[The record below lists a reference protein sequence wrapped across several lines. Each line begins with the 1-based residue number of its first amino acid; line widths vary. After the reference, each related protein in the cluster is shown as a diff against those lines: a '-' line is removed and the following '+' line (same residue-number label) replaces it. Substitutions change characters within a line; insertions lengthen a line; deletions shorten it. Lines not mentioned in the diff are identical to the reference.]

1 MLPLWLARSRSR
13 NGRQRL
19 AMPFVKGQSGNPL
32 GRASEA
38 LFTNAIRKAA
48 LTVDK
53 AAKRRKLELIA
64 EKLVAKAIEGDN
76 WCIGQIGDR
85 LDGKPTEHK
94 EQGGHVDHAV
104 RIVWAGMPAFPATPS
119 TPPTA
124 PMIVASSIT
133 ELRTCRRPAPIARSS
148 ASSRTRWAMIIE
160 NVL

>member
-1 MLPLWLARSRSR
+1 M
-13 NGRQRL
+13 L

-76 WCIGQIGDR
+76 WCIGQVGDR
-85 LDGKPTEHK
+85 LDGKPKERQEHA
-94 EQGGHVDHAV
+94 GLMDHAI
-104 RIVWAGMPAFPATPS
+104 RIIWPGMPPIGNEGSDIRIQAAGSVPALPPAQAEVGDHCGAPS
-119 TPPTA
+119 
-124 PMIVASSIT
+124 SGEDGS
-133 ELRTCRRPAPIARSS
+133 
-148 ASSRTRWAMIIE
+148 
-160 NVL
+160 NDQ

>member
-1 MLPLWLARSRSR
+1 
-13 NGRQRL
+13 
-19 AMPFVKGQSGNPL
+19 MPFVKGQSGNPL

-85 LDGKPTEHK
+85 LDGKPKERQEHA
-94 EQGGHVDHAV
+94 GLMDHAI
-104 RIVWAGMPAFPATPS
+104 RIIWPGMPPIGNEGNDTRIQAEGSVPALPS
-119 TPPTA
+119 RQA
-124 PMIVASSIT
+124 EVDDRSCAQA
-133 ELRTCRRPAPIARSS
+133 CRDNGSGDQ
-148 ASSRTRWAMIIE
+148 
-160 NVL
+160 

>member
-1 MLPLWLARSRSR
+1 MANR
-13 NGRQRL
+13 NRLRLL

-94 EQGGHVDHAV
+94 EYEGAVDHAI
-104 RIVWAGMPAFPATPS
+104 RIVWAGMPAMPAVKQIEAS
-119 TPPTA
+119 AA
-124 PMIVASSIT
+124 PA
-133 ELRTCRRPAPIARSS
+133 LPAPQPDGRPPQLA
-148 ASSRTRWAMIIE
+148 
-160 NVL
+160 VVDHKDGDGG

>member
-53 AAKRRKLELIA
+53 AAKRRKLDLIA
-64 EKLVAKAIEGDN
+64 EKLVAKAVEGDN

-85 LDGKPTEHK
+85 LDGKPKERQEHA
-94 EQGGHVDHAV
+94 GLMDHAI
-104 RIVWAGMPAFPATPS
+104 RIIWPGMPAINGEASAPRIEDTEPVAT
-119 TPPTA
+119 
-124 PMIVASSIT
+124 
-133 ELRTCRRPAPIARSS
+133 LPAPEPEIVP
-148 ASSRTRWAMIIE
+148 TDNE
-160 NVL
+160 GND